1 MAKAKRKTENTAAL
15 FRRTESQWER
25 ILGHDRGAAFF
36 AALPA
41 AGIGTLVGH
50 GVATPAE
57 LDVIRAVA
65 AGSAEH
71 ELLTAEHAA
80 RILADM
86 PAD

>member
-1 MAKAKRKTENTAAL
+1 MAKAKRKAENTAAL

-25 ILGHDRGAAFF
+25 ILGHDRGAAAL
-36 AALPA
+36 AAIPA
-41 AGIGTLVGH
+41 LGISGLVRR

-57 LDVIRAVA
+57 LDMIRAVA

-71 ELLTAEHAA
+71 EHLTAERAV